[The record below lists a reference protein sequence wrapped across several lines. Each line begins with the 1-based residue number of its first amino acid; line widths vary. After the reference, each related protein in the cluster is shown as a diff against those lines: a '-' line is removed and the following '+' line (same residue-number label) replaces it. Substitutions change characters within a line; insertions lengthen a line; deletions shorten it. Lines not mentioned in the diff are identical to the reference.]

1 MRTTA
6 YDDKTNQIGGISMI
20 KLIVGKKGTGKTKI
34 LIDMVNQSLETSGG
48 NVVVLEKG
56 AKLTYDLKH
65 TARLIDVEHYDING
79 YGMFY
84 GFVSGILA
92 CDYDITDLYV
102 DSILKIGGR
111 DFDALGTVLD
121 ALNKVAEENNT
132 RLIFTVS
139 ADAEELPDSIKKY
152 L

>member
-1 MRTTA
+1 
-6 YDDKTNQIGGISMI
+6 MI
-20 KLIVGKKGTGKTKI
+20 KLIVGKKGTGKTKV
-34 LIDMVNQSLETSGG
+34 LIDMVNHSLETSGG

-56 AKLTYDLKH
+56 AKLTYDLNH
-65 TARLIDVEHYDING
+65 SARLIDVEHFHING

-84 GFVSGILA
+84 GFVSGILS

-111 DFDALGTVLD
+111 DFDTLGTVLEE
-121 ALNKVAEENNT
+121 LNKVAEENDT
-132 RLIFTVS
+132 RLIFTIS
-139 ADAEELPDSIKKY
+139 ADVEELPESIKQY